1 MVCGPDAGNQRY
13 LNCKPREGLTAENA
27 IYDTREAYSQ
37 KAMVIRMGA
46 VEKAAEK
53 GLVGLSKCFRGAVSG
68 YKGGGKLLFVGSPFT
83 CLPFAEFLSYAIRDL
98 NMKTYFMPGLDAD
111 KIREIMP
118 VDGYGFQLGKAEDRG
133 DFDVVVL
140 LGGLALP
147 KTYVDPTSLRKALLR
162 VSKLDYVV
170 ALFFQ
175 GVMRKEEWLNEF
187 KFRFIVD
194 ADISKVVLEELD

>member
-1 MVCGPDAGNQRY
+1 MILAKRVTKQ
-13 LNCKPREGLTAENA
+13 
-27 IYDTREAYSQ
+27 
-37 KAMVIRMGA
+37 AMVMGMGA

-53 GLVGLSKCFRGAVSG
+53 GLVGLSRCFRGAVSG
-68 YKGGGKLLFVGSPFT
+68 YKGSGKLLFVGSPYT

-98 NMKTYFMPGLDAD
+98 NMKTYFMPGLEVE
-111 KIREIMP
+111 KIREIVP
-118 VDGYGFQLGKAEDRG
+118 LEGYGFQLGKVEDRG
-133 DFDVVVL
+133 NFEVVVL

-147 KTYVDPTSLRKALLR
+147 KTYVDPASLKKALLR

-194 ADISKVVLEELD
+194 ADISKVVLEGLN